1 MNEEEGLSP
10 GCSFCLGC
18 LLAPVL
24 FFVMLVVVV
33 IIL

>member
-1 MNEEEGLSP
+1 MNDEEGLSP

-18 LLAPVL
+18 LLAPLL
-24 FFVMLVVVV
+24 FLVMLVVLA